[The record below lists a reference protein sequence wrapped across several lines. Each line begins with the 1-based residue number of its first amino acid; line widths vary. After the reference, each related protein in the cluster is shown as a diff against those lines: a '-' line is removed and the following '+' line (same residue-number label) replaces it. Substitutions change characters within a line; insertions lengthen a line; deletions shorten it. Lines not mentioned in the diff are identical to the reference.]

1 MPANPTP
8 EIYPHEAHQ
17 AGAAIVATGRGDF
30 PNQVNNSLGFPGILK
45 GTLLVR
51 ARQIT
56 DTMALAAARAIAAF
70 AERQGLS
77 PERIM
82 PTMDD
87 QDVFAETAAAVAAQA
102 VADGVA
108 QRPLAPDVVLQMAR
122 KDIAEAQRTL
132 QLLMTSG
139 LIPPPPDTMIQACW
153 MPRLRRR
160 VDACRRPP
168 AQRGSIA
175 TASV

>member
-1 MPANPTP
+1 MAPQPIVFACANPTP

-70 AERQGLS
+70 AERQEMCIRDSS
-77 PERIM
+77 P
-82 PTMDD
+82 P
-87 QDVFAETAAAVAAQA
+87 A
-102 VADGVA
+102 
-108 QRPLAPDVVLQMAR
+108 RPKLW
-122 KDIAEAQRTL
+122 
-132 QLLMTSG
+132 MTSSNCS
-139 LIPPPPDTMIQACW
+139 T
-153 MPRLRRR
+153 
-160 VDACRRPP
+160 
-168 AQRGSIA
+168 
-175 TASV
+175 